1 MGYLIKYHPR
11 VQGTVRKR
19 RLKSCDTQK
28 GWKTPRYKD
37 FQTQQNWY
45 MYELTE
51 TVSRLRYKPDF
62 VPEVRGKVDR
72 NPHPNPDALSN

>member
-1 MGYLIKYHPR
+1 MGYSIKYHPM
-11 VQGTVRKR
+11 VQGTVMKR
-19 RLKSCDTQK
+19 RTKSCDTMK

-37 FQTQQNWY
+37 FQTQQNCY

-62 VPEVRGKVDR
+62 VPEVRGKVDG
-72 NPHPNPDALSN
+72 NPHPNSDALSS